1 MSGGAPVGNQ
11 NAAKGKMFEGALK
24 RALARN
30 DGSLNKIADE
40 LVSKAITGEQ
50 WAVQMVADRLDGKA
64 KQQIVGGDEDDN
76 PLRFVARIERIIVDP
91 QNPA

>member
-40 LVSKAITGEQ
+40 LVAKACTGEQ

-64 KQQIVGGDEDDN
+64 KQQIEATGAEGT
-76 PLRFVARIERIIVDP
+76 PLVFTLSIADKQV
-91 QNPA
+91 

>member
-1 MSGGAPVGNQ
+1 
-11 NAAKGKMFEGALK
+11 MFEQALK
-24 RALARN
+24 MTLAKRPAAL
-30 DGSLNKIADE
+30 LNIANK
-40 LVSKAITGEQ
+40 LVTEAEAGEQ

-64 KQQIVGGDEDDN
+64 KQQIVGGDDDDN

>member
-1 MSGGAPVGNQ
+1 MERGGQPGNQ

-30 DGSLNKIADE
+30 DGSLNRIADK
-40 LVSKAITGEQ
+40 LVQEAEAGEQ

-64 KQQIVGGDEDDN
+64 KQQIVGGDDDDN
-76 PLRFVARIERIIVDP
+76 PLRFIARIERVIVDP
-91 QNPA
+91 KPE

>member
-1 MSGGAPVGNQ
+1 MERGGQPGNQ

-30 DGSLNKIADE
+30 DGSLNRIADK
-40 LVSKAITGEQ
+40 LVESALDGEQ

-64 KQQIVGGDEDDN
+64 KQQIEAAGENGG
-76 PLRFVARIERIIVDP
+76 PLLVEIRRVVVDP
-91 QNPA
+91 KNG